1 MYQDREKISAVD
13 PHTYAKRFIKF
24 MEDNIE

>member
-13 PHTYAKRFIKF
+13 PHHYAERFIKF